1 VPVPELSPIEERVV
15 LLVAG
20 GHASRAIA
28 DELGVSPRTIEWHL
42 ARARRKLERTA
53 TLHDRVE
60 QAARSAE
67 TQGGME

>member
-20 GHASRAIA
+20 GHSSHAIS

-42 ARARRKLERTA
+42 VRARRKLERTA